1 MSGIQRILVQLSPD
15 NDNTPLLAR
24 TGRLA
29 KACGASVELFCSVYS
44 SALHRDYLFDKE
56 SEPHAEHGY
65 VKGVEAWLEKAAVA
79 LQADD
84 LKIGVD
90 VYWDRNCAD
99 GVLRK
104 IQRYEPDLMIAAKH
118 QPHNVVDLIRT
129 DLQRRLIRECPA
141 PLLLTDDACW
151 TEPPVIT
158 ASVDPFHPCQ
168 NPAALDQAVLAMT
181 QTLCESLAVEMN
193 VVHALHTLPHAALFE
208 EQVVADYEALRH
220 KVRLEHR
227 EVLER
232 VLQPYGLAIT
242 DAHVRLIEGE
252 AHKTLAEHIQGASV
266 SVLVV
271 GHVAKGKLE
280 RWLSG
285 STVERMLDAVTSD
298 LLVVK
303 PPGFENPTDYEP

>member
-29 KACGASVELFCSVYS
+29 KAYGASVELFCSVYS

-56 SEPHAEHGY
+56 SELHAEHGY
-65 VKGVEAWLEKAAVA
+65 VKGVEAWLENAALA
-79 LQADD
+79 LQTYD
-84 LKIGVD
+84 LLVGID

-104 IQRYEPDLMIAAKH
+104 IQRYEPDLVIAAKH
-118 QPHNVVDLIRT
+118 QSQKVADLIRT
-129 DLQRRLIRECPA
+129 DLQRRLIRECPV
-141 PLLLTDDACW
+141 PLLLTDDVSW
-151 TEPPVIT
+151 VEPPVIT

-168 NPAALDQAVLAMT
+168 NPQALDQSVLATT
-181 QTLCESLAVEMN
+181 QALCGALSVEMR

-208 EQVVADYEALRH
+208 DQVVADYEALRH

-227 EVLER
+227 ETLER
-232 VLQPYGLAIT
+232 LVQPYGLEIN

-252 AHKTLAEHIQGASV
+252 AHKTLAEFIQRASV

-285 STVERMLDAVTSD
+285 STVERMLDEVSSD